1 MAPTRRESGPGKPW
15 VTSFSRKLE
24 WTYVESQESIGQGS
38 FGVVR
43 TATARSVSG
52 DSFVGVWS
60 PCVGEEVVVK
70 HVQKAKVAAF
80 KEVVAMEI
88 KVFKQ
93 LTSHPGFPKLYD
105 VFEDRDSVLLVM
117 EYCRG
122 GELTDAIA
130 TLKYLSEACIASVF
144 QRVISAVAYMH
155 SKELIHRDLKPANF
169 LLAVEA
175 ASAEEFAAARVCC
188 ADFGLA
194 QGVDEETKLSD
205 TSGTLNFMA
214 PEQLGK
220 STYKGKPADVWS
232 CGCIL
237 FMLLSGRL
245 PFEGPNRNIVQT
257 KIRGAM
263 LAFEPADVWQQVSDS
278 AKDLIR
284 KMMALD
290 WETRLTAEQVLDHPW
305 FDECANQ
312 CDSMK
317 ALDSTVV
324 THLQAFQKWNAVKKG
339 LTFQLAKHLASL
351 TLEGDK
357 GDKGVASRLLKR
369 RLTNR
374 QRRQSSTHG
383 LEREASGAEEAPA
396 SSPPMADDKCEK
408 LQARMVQLRG
418 IFDSLD
424 TEGTGV
430 LNQEQLKEAMNRLGF
445 KMEDSDA
452 VELIES
458 LDANGNH
465 LLDYEEFLAGTLR
478 LQIHE
483 HNSMLE
489 TILAKHDYND
499 NGLIHID
506 DLRQVLNVTT
516 DDDEEC
522 LQAFVSG
529 LEMDADGNLEYMEF
543 LHVFLQDE

>member
-1 MAPTRRESGPGKPW
+1 MPIKGPW

-24 WTYVESQESIGQGS
+24 WTYVEAQEQIGQGS

-60 PCVGEEVVVK
+60 PFVGEEVVVK

-88 KVFKQ
+88 KVFKM

-105 VFEDRDSVLLVM
+105 VFEDKDSVLLVM

-130 TLKYLSEACIASVF
+130 TLKHLSEACIASVF
-144 QRVISAVAYMH
+144 QRVVSAVAYMH
-155 SKELIHRDLKPANF
+155 SRELIHRDLKPANF
-169 LLAVEA
+169 LLAVRA
-175 ASAEEFAAARVCC
+175 TSAEEFHTARVCC

-205 TSGTLNFMA
+205 SSGTLDFMA

-245 PFEGPNRNIVQT
+245 PFEGPSRQIVQT

-263 LAFEPADVWQQVSDS
+263 FQFEPVAAWEKVSDS

-284 KMMALD
+284 KMMSLD
-290 WETRLTAEQVLDHPW
+290 WEHRLTAEEVLDHPW
-305 FDECANQ
+305 FEECASQ
-312 CDSMK
+312 GEASASCRS
-317 ALDSTVV
+317 LDSTVV

-339 LTFQLAKHLASL
+339 LTFQLAKHLATL
-351 TLEGDK
+351 TLEGDN
-357 GDKGVASRLLKR
+357 GDKGVASRLLHR
-369 RLTNR
+369 RLSNR
-374 QRRQSSTHG
+374 QRRMSSQHTSEG
-383 LEREASGAEEAPA
+383 GVMADEAAAY
-396 SSPPMADDKCEK
+396 SPPLPPLCDEK

-445 KMEDSDA
+445 KMGDSDA
-452 VELIES
+452 GELIES

-483 HNSMLE
+483 HNSLLE
-489 TILAKHDYND
+489 TILKKYDIND
-499 NGLIHID
+499 DGRIHID
-506 DLRQVLNVTT
+506 DLRQVLSVTT

-522 LQAFVSG
+522 LQAFIGS
-529 LEMDADGNLEYMEF
+529 LEMDDMGNLDYMEF
-543 LHVFLQDE
+543 LHVFSQDE